1 MVTIGRAVKPQGR
14 HGEIAVEVLTDR
26 PERFDDLRKVFV
38 PGPHGVAREV
48 EVERTWPHKGRVIVK
63 LKGVDS
69 IDVAESY
76 RGMEL
81 RISENELPA
90 LPDGSYYHHQL
101 RGLDVVDA
109 DGAAIGRIEDLLE
122 TGAAVVLVIRGE
134 RGETL
139 IPLADRFVRSVDLGA
154 HLMTVNRPEAIDA

>member
-1 MVTIGRAVKPQGR
+1 GARSRARGSRPGDRPPWADGGCSAHDRLRARAAARRELGAGDPRLTTTAKDTAHAGEFASPECARGPSENFDQMVTIGRAVKPQGR

-38 PGPHGVAREV
+38 PGPYGVAREV

-76 RGMEL
+76 RGMDL
-81 RISENELPA
+81 RIAE
-90 LPDGSYYHHQL
+90 
-101 RGLDVVDA
+101 
-109 DGAAIGRIEDLLE
+109 ED
-122 TGAAVVLVIRGE
+122 
-134 RGETL
+134 
-139 IPLADRFVRSVDLGA
+139 
-154 HLMTVNRPEAIDA
+154 